1 MNFVNFSIVTTAVP
15 VANLGIVNG
24 YKLTSILHGGRKIS
38 LEQNNYYY
46 IPHSKSIV
54 AFRGSKAKVLV
65 RSDEGKYNF
74 IEKFKDRKGH
84 WAFKVDASMVHQ
96 AACSVFGY

>member
-15 VANLGIVNG
+15 VAALGIVNG

-54 AFRGSKAKVLV
+54 AFQIGRAHV
-65 RSDEGKYNF
+65 
-74 IEKFKDRKGH
+74 
-84 WAFKVDASMVHQ
+84 
-96 AACSVFGY
+96 